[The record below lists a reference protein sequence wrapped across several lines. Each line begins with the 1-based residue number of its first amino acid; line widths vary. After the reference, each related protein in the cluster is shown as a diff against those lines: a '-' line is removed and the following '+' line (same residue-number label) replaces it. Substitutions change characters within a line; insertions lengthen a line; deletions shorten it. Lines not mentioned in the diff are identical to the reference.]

1 MGAHVQEF
9 LKDEGGEN
17 ESCQTY
23 EWVMSHV
30 CVSRVTCVYVLY
42 VTRVNASCH
51 AYECIQSKET
61 HQNRPVLQQ
70 RLCKTLQHTAT
81 HCNTLQH
88 TATHRKAQCRL
99 HYAKSPTILGLFCKR
114 DFETRCN
121 TLQHTATHC
130 NTLQHTMQTTSCKEP
145 YNNRALLRKR
155 SSLDLLRERD
165 FSQKR
170 SFVKET

>member
-1 MGAHVQEF
+1 MSRVR
-9 LKDEGGEN
+9 LMN
-17 ESCQTY
+17 ESCRTY
-23 EWVMSHV
+23 VWVVSHV
-30 CVSRVTCVYVLY
+30 SMCYMSRVWMRH
-42 VTRVNASCH
+42 VTRMNAYRAKRPTKIGLFC
-51 AYECIQSKET
+51 
-61 HQNRPVLQQ
+61 NRDSA
-70 RLCKTLQHTAT
+70 RHCKTLQHTAT

-88 TATHRKAQCRL
+88 TATHRNTLQHTATHRKAQCRL
-99 HYAKSPTILGLFCKR
+99 HHANSPTIVGLFCKR

-121 TLQHTATHC
+121 TLQHTATNC